1 MCRPKILACFGG
13 RFTESPLHHSSD
25 CCITFHAL
33 LRRKG
38 AMGTSPP
45 IVGVHVR
52 DSKFHTWF
60 NAMELTR
67 RQDMCQSEKKRR
79 KVFLN
84 DLCAICGIV
93 STDHR
98 RRSDAAIVFIAHGEE
113 KCRAWL
119 RQAAGDY
126 KKWETMVDIKHAK
139 KIVSRRQKQKEII
152 RRAVS
157 RSTYHRGSSR
167 RTRDSQCQAH
177 DNNVGGTVCPDGSGS
192 GWRDLSRSQEYGLAN
207 RM

>member
-1 MCRPKILACFGG
+1 M
-13 RFTESPLHHSSD
+13 
-25 CCITFHAL
+25 
-33 LRRKG
+33 RK
-38 AMGTSPP
+38 
-45 IVGVHVR
+45 
-52 DSKFHTWF
+52 
-60 NAMELTR
+60 
-67 RQDMCQSEKKRR
+67 SEKKRR
-79 KVFLN
+79 KAFLN
-84 DLCAICGIV
+84 DLSAMCGIM

-126 KKWETMVDIKHAK
+126 ARWETMVDVKRAG

-177 DNNVGGTVCPDGSGS
+177 DNNFHGKVCPDGSGS
-192 GWRDLSRSQEYGLAN
+192 AWRNLNRNQEYNLAN